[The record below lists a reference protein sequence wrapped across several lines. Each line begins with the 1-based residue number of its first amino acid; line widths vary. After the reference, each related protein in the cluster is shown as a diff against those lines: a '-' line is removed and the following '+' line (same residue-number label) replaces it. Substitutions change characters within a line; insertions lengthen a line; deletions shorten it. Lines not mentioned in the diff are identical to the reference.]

1 MGQSNYREG
10 ADEGIFELCRKH
22 GLGSVGAVFLGH
34 DGSMTRLLELSV
46 GGPVSLR
53 TIGQKVVPCPRL
65 PASLLEVRAGEPVN
79 ERDILILRSLDERPL
94 LHARSYTPLSH
105 LEPGFRRDMMRAD
118 IPIGRIMRAHRIEA
132 RREILKSIPGLTLK
146 ELENIGAHSICCGGG
161 GNLEMTDPRLSR
173 SIAGKKIKEIRQ
185 TGADAVVTSC
195 QQCVRTIKGWVRREK
210 IDLPVMDMTELVL
223 QAMTKQ

>member
-10 ADEGIFELCRKH
+10 VDEGIFELCRKH

-34 DGSMTRLLELSV
+34 DGSMTRLLELSI

-53 TIGQKVVPCPRL
+53 TIGQKVVPCPEL
-65 PASLLEVRAGEPVN
+65 PSSFLEVRAGEPVN

-94 LHARSYTPLSH
+94 LHARSYTPLSR

-132 RREILKSIPGLTLK
+132 RREILEVGYLDSDPVLGSLLRTPGPYIWRRY
-146 ELENIGAHSICCGGG
+146 NIITGGKP
-161 GNLEMTDPRLSR
+161 LIT
-173 SIAGKKIKEIRQ
+173 IRE
-185 TGADAVVTSC
+185 S
-195 QQCVRTIKGWVRREK
+195 
-210 IDLPVMDMTELVL
+210 LPVSFFWELPP
-223 QAMTKQ
+223 ATKS